1 MAKLSQLTKRI
12 SDISAG
18 ISDVVSDVLEN
29 VKTVVPDSIGKH
41 TDDSRCSSK
50 PIVID
55 SVEDLTEWIISVQ
68 PSASRSAALLLQ
80 SHLQIINY
88 VSAPSITGMMV
99 DNIIV
104 SLYRSLEIAESE
116 TEKKLLQESYA
127 SLLQGAVFVSEA
139 RLHYEIKRNKDE
151 AMMILS
157 NASNML
163 AQSISN
169 TAILVAR
176 SDKDERPVVSNIF
189 DSASLHKRSLA
200 QMVAIRNKSENIE
213 ELKKEH
219 NMMLYNL
226 FQTLDKYYSLIG
238 PSIQIHG
245 LLSRYVGPLVEEYKA
260 GKKREIEAYISKFS
274 MQWKAIMNEMNT
286 SLYQEFGTTDTR
298 RRVQG
303 LVNTVNSL
311 VNNKKLPD
319 INTYEEINHLYI
331 FLKERHSSLLTK
343 VAAVKKEIASKQSQ
357 VSSLGIFQAGMKY
370 SLNSELTELEKT
382 SNELNL
388 KIADID
394 EKIRVVEGVV
404 LPINDDVDEYYT
416 TLHKIA
422 ARYSIC

>member
-29 VKTVVPDSIGKH
+29 VKTVVPDSIGTH
-41 TDDSRCSSK
+41 TAASRSSSK

-80 SHLQIINY
+80 SHLQMINY
-88 VSAPSITGMMV
+88 VSSPSITGMMV

-104 SLYRSLEIAESE
+104 SLYKSLEMAESE
-116 TEKKLLQESYA
+116 TEKKLLQESFA

-139 RLHYEIKRNKDE
+139 RLHFEIKRNKDE

-163 AQSISN
+163 AQSISS

-176 SDKDERPVVSNIF
+176 SDQDERPVVSNIF
-189 DSASLHKRSLA
+189 DSASLDKRSLA
-200 QMVAIRNKSENIE
+200 QLAAIRNKSENIE

-219 NMMLYNL
+219 NIMLYNL

-245 LLSRYVGPLVEEYKA
+245 LLSRYVNPLVEEYKA
-260 GKKREIEAYISKFS
+260 GKKREIEGYISKFS
-274 MQWKAIMNEMNT
+274 MQWKAIITEMNT

-298 RRVQG
+298 RRVLG
-303 LVNTVNSL
+303 LASTVNSL

-319 INTYEEINHLYI
+319 INTYEEINHLYG
-331 FLKERHSSLLTK
+331 FLKERHTSLLTK
-343 VAAVKKEIASKQSQ
+343 VAAVNKEIAAKRLQL
-357 VSSLGIFQAGMKY
+357 SSLGIFQAGMKY
-370 SLNSELTELEKT
+370 SLNSELAELER
-382 SNELNL
+382 SLSELNL

-404 LPINDDVDEYYT
+404 LPINDGVEEYYT
-416 TLHKIA
+416 TLHRIA
-422 ARYSIC
+422 ERYSIC

>member
-116 TEKKLLQESYA
+116 TEKKLLQESFA

-176 SDKDERPVVSNIF
+176 SDQDERPVVSNIF
-189 DSASLHKRSLA
+189 DSASLDKRSLA
-200 QMVAIRNKSENIE
+200 QLVAIRNKSENIE

-219 NMMLYNL
+219 NIMLYNL

-245 LLSRYVGPLVEEYKA
+245 LLSRYVNPLVEEYKA

-343 VAAVKKEIASKQSQ
+343 VAAVKKEIASKRSQ

-394 EKIRVVEGVV
+394 EKIRVVEGVI
-404 LPINDDVDEYYT
+404 LPINDGVDEYYT
-416 TLHKIA
+416 TLHRIA
-422 ARYSIC
+422 ERYSIC

>member
-12 SDISAG
+12 SDISVG